1 MILSRWV
8 DFRLIWQK
16 RIVDGV
22 TDDSCHYMVN
32 LLLIAKNHDCE
43 KALGRYVLSGLESGV
58 QHSIKQCRQCFEPTP
73 VAVPAVLTQQHDIKD
88 YDRLLGGA
96 HS

>member
-1 MILSRWV
+1 MIPLG

-16 RIVDGV
+16 LIDGGV
-22 TDDSCHYMVN
+22 TDDNCHYMVN

-43 KALGRYVLSGLESGV
+43 QALGRYVLSGLESGV
-58 QHSIKQCRQCFEPTP
+58 QHSIEQCRAFFEPTP

-88 YDRLLGGA
+88 YDRLLGGT
-96 HS
+96 HG